1 MTFARFATVAVPL
14 PPRDPGSPRST
25 GGAAGLPPARRDA
38 VTGRDTALL
47 PLYPAGRRA
56 GNRPTNDR
64 PTNDRPANDRP
75 ANDRP
80 ANDRPVN
87 DRLPADQRATAPL
100 PVCADDSGEA
110 GR

>member
-64 PTNDRPANDRP
+64 PTNDRP
-75 ANDRP
+75 
-80 ANDRPVN
+80 VN
-87 DRLPADQRATAPL
+87 YRLPADQRATAPL

>member
-75 ANDRP
+75 ANDR
-80 ANDRPVN
+80 
-87 DRLPADQRATAPL
+87 LPADQRATAPL

>member
-75 ANDRP
+75 
-80 ANDRPVN
+80 VN